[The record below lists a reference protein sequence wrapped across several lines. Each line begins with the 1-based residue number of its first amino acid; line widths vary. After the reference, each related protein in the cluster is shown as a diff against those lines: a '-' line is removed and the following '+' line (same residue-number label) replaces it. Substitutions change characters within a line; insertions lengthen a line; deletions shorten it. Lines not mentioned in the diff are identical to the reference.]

1 LLGFLK
7 HQRWQDIL
15 LSGLSLAF
23 ASIPEE
29 LPILIA
35 AVLAVGSQTLS
46 RRNVYVKFLR
56 AAENLGFVDTVLTD
70 KTGTLTE
77 NKLILHSMHFGDCLV
92 PANEIT
98 SRIEE
103 SGSGF
108 EALLKAW
115 VFMSEIGDVAK
126 ESDIAV
132 VHALVDE
139 PDLGI
144 SQEVVDEVHLDVTP
158 LTGVVE
164 LGRLEYSPLETPQ
177 SKPTCEKS
185 LEFAVDI
192 DMVIVTWRFFL
203 CGGFFGM
210 QVLRLGMC
218 LTVRYWEGSE

>member
-1 LLGFLK
+1 MGQRQDAAWVLSMAVLVASVVGALLGFLK

-23 ASIPEE
+23 ASIPKE

-35 AVLAVGSQTLS
+35 AVLAVGNEILS
-46 RRNVYVKFLR
+46 CKNIYVKFLR

-70 KTGTLTE
+70 KTGTLTK

-98 SRIEE
+98 SRIED
-103 SGSGF
+103 SGF

-115 VFMSEIGDVAK
+115 VFMSEIRDIAK

-139 PDLGI
+139 PDLGV

-158 LTGVVE
+158 LTGVME

-177 SKPTCEKS
+177 SKPTCEK
-185 LEFAVDI
+185 
-192 DMVIVTWRFFL
+192 T
-203 CGGFFGM
+203 
-210 QVLRLGMC
+210 
-218 LTVRYWEGSE
+218 